1 MSSKAAKKLTL
12 AGEPSVQLLP
22 PMVRDRAK
30 VRESRRV
37 MILLMI
43 LAVVV
48 VAGGV
53 TFAFS
58 RSVASQ
64 IALAEAQ
71 AKTDALLAEQLT
83 YAEAA
88 SVADLVEATESA
100 LPLVTATEA
109 DWGGIY
115 SEISRRLASDTSIDS
130 GVVMVPAPWE
140 GLVPTTTDID
150 NIDGLISVSIVVQ
163 SDKIITAAEIAD
175 RLHTMTGYA
184 SSWVPLSQYDDDV
197 HTYMTNIVVSLDA
210 SALLQRFGAATEDA
224 PSDAEANDEQADP
237 SAEPTEE
244 ATP

>member
-71 AKTDALLAEQLT
+71 AKTDALLAEQ
-83 YAEAA
+83 
-88 SVADLVEATESA
+88 SG
-100 LPLVTATEA
+100 PR
-109 DWGGIY
+109 
-115 SEISRRLASDTSIDS
+115 SRV
-130 GVVMVPAPWE
+130 G
-140 GLVPTTTDID
+140 
-150 NIDGLISVSIVVQ
+150 
-163 SDKIITAAEIAD
+163 
-175 RLHTMTGYA
+175 
-184 SSWVPLSQYDDDV
+184 
-197 HTYMTNIVVSLDA
+197 
-210 SALLQRFGAATEDA
+210 
-224 PSDAEANDEQADP
+224 
-237 SAEPTEE
+237 
-244 ATP
+244 